1 MRNFQEF
8 QKAYTLERN
17 THTKDKF
24 YTLPGLFSRIFKSE
38 TYWEKFLERESANAR
53 HDVAWLSELISKK
66 VVTTAELKA
75 HQLALKNTNS
85 TLTERSNFIL
95 IAISAISV
103 LGLSSLNVVFSDFLK
118 SPPAFFMTFIAIII
132 SLILAERIRIQAK
145 IAEHEVLSNIID
157 KCI

>member
-1 MRNFQEF
+1 MRNFLEF
-8 QKAYTLERN
+8 QKSYTLERN
-17 THTKDKF
+17 RHTKEKF
-24 YTLPGLFSRIFKSE
+24 YTLSGLFSRIFKSE

-66 VVTTAELKA
+66 LITIAELKA

-95 IAISAISV
+95 IVISAISV
-103 LGLSSLNVVFSDFLK
+103 LGLSSLNVVFSDFLRN
-118 SPPAFFMTFIAIII
+118 PPAYFMVLIAIII
-132 SLILAERIRIQAK
+132 SLILVERIRVQAK

>member
-8 QKAYTLERN
+8 QKAYTLERDR
-17 THTKDKF
+17 HKEEKF
-24 YTLPGLFSRIFKSE
+24 YTLSGLFSRIFKSE

-66 VVTTAELKA
+66 IVTTAELKA

-95 IAISAISV
+95 IVTSATSV
-103 LGLSSLNVVFSDFLK
+103 LGLSSLNVVFSDLLRN
-118 SPPAFFMTFIAIII
+118 PPAYFIALIVVII
-132 SLILAERIRIQAK
+132 SLILVERIQVQAK